1 MIQSYNTECRKEMRT
16 DNRIEQM
23 DDRGQE
29 GTKDGIREDSG

>member
-1 MIQSYNTECRKEMRT
+1 MMTEKEEMRT
-16 DNRIEQM
+16 DNRIGQM